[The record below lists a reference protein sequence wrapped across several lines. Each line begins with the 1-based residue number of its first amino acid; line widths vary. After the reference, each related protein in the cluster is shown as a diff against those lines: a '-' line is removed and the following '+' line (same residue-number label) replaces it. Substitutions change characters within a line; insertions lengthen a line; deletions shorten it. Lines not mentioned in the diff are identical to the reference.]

1 MKKLLL
7 CLVIVFVSVVFFNKL
22 QEKTKIIFT
31 ELE

>member
-7 CLVIVFVSVVFFNKL
+7 CLVIVFVSVFFNKL